1 MPSKRYIITA
11 IPIEHINGKMANGN
25 IVCKNK
31 EGGGTN
37 DGFYYGYRKGYS
49 LVNRYGIR
57 TESRNLTDKPYS
69 QAELDAQTLFTTS
82 SKQTKTVYHTL
93 TIYIAAQTEFYAQNK
108 YKTLYGYIFSE
119 IYKNSGVIPP
129 RWTT

>member
-37 DGFYYGYRKGYS
+37 DGFYYGYRKSYS
-49 LVNRYGIR
+49 IVNRYGIR

-69 QAELDAQTLFTTS
+69 DGELAAQSLFKTTVQQCKIVYSTL
-82 SKQTKTVYHTL
+82 QY
-93 TIYIAAQTEFYAQNK
+93 YIAAQTEFVAQDK

-119 IYKNSGVIPP
+119 IYKNNGVIPP

>member
-11 IPIEHINGKMANGN
+11 IPIEHINGKMANN
-25 IVCKNK
+25 NVVCKNK

-37 DGFYYGYRKGYS
+37 DGFFYGYRKGYS

-69 QAELDAQTLFTTS
+69 QSELNAQTLFTTS
-82 SKQTKTVYHTL
+82 SKQTKIVFRTL
-93 TIYIAAQTEFYAQNK
+93 TIYIAAQTEFYAQKN

-119 IYKNSGVIPP
+119 IYKNNGVIPP
-129 RWTT
+129 RWIV